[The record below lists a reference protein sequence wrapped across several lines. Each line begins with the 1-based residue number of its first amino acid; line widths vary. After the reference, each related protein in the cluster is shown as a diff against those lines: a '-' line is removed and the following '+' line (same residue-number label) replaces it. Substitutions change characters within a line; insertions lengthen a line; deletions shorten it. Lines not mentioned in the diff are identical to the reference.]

1 MIYFPTLTLDPPS
14 RNSKSINRCLLLLPP
29 HTFFLT
35 TTYSLFD
42 TVKSVRLNMA
52 KGNKE
57 ESQDDGNLLSVL
69 MAQASDLDFTD
80 PHSEDPQKEK
90 EQDPRRLIVEG
101 FE

>member
-1 MIYFPTLTLDPPS
+1 
-14 RNSKSINRCLLLLPP
+14 
-29 HTFFLT
+29 
-35 TTYSLFD
+35 
-42 TVKSVRLNMA
+42 MA

-57 ESQDDGNLLSVL
+57 ESQDDGNLLSVM